1 MLLTAF
7 WAFCTAGWTWN
18 GPAPCDFCCYNT
30 GCRFSFPIVWLRSVL
45 SKCPS
50 FFSLASSFSYHLLNL
65 ALSIFSLCSA
75 FFSLA
80 MRVSYSWTFFSSSVF
95 FFEIAAFVSFICSF
109 FPSRTSAYAIRPF
122 LIPAF
127 CDFWSNS
134 RSCWDSTDPASRF
147 ALDSFRR

>member
-1 MLLTAF
+1 MLLA
-7 WAFCTAGWTWN
+7 
-18 GPAPCDFCCYNT
+18 CYRT
-30 GCRFSFPIVWLRSVL
+30 GCRFSFPIVWPRSAL

-80 MRVSYSWTFFSSSVF
+80 TRVSYSRHFFSSSVF
-95 FFEIAAFVSFICSF
+95 FFVIAAFVSFICSF
-109 FPSRTSAYAIRPF
+109 FPSRTSAYAIRLF

-127 CDFWSNS
+127 DDVFSKS
-134 RSCWDSTDPASRF
+134 RSC
-147 ALDSFRR
+147 